1 MADSK
6 IEGAAQCPYLRPA
19 RPYGGT
25 GWIIGLYCRQPGGA
39 VRVPR
44 RDEQR
49 AYCLSDRWPACPR
62 SQAHASA
69 P

>member
-1 MADSK
+1 MANRE
-6 IEGAAQCPYLRPA
+6 IERAAQCPYLCPA
-19 RPYGGT
+19 RPCGGK

-49 AYCLSDRWPACPR
+49 VYCLSDRWLACPR
-62 SQAHASA
+62 RPAHASA